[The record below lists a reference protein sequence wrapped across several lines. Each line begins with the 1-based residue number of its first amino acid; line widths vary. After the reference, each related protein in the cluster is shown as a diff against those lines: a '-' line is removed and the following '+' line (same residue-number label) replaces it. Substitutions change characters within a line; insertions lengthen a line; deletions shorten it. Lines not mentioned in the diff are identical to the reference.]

1 MRRTADTCELYDLRA
16 DPQELINVYGD
27 ARYGAAQKELESR
40 LLDWYLSTA
49 DVVLV
54 DENPRGLPRG

>member
-16 DPQELINVYGD
+16 DPQELIYVYGD
-27 ARYGAAQKELESR
+27 ARYGAAQRELESR

-49 DVVLV
+49 DVVPFG
-54 DENPRGLPRG
+54 ESPRGLSRR